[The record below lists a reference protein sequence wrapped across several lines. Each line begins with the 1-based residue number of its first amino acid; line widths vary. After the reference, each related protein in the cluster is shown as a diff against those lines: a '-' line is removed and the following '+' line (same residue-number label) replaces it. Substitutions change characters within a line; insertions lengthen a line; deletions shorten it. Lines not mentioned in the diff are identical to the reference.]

1 VTEYEAVIS
10 AAEDEAAR
18 GRYKEAYNTL
28 ARALWLGGP
37 ADQECRHRRGVYA
50 YEVAHSRLDHIRES
64 STPEETLVKAG
75 CWLSRSEAYLMS
87 AAEGVDDTTR
97 EEIERELERTKQE
110 QDRFR
115 QLCRD
120 FNLDVFV
127 AATEAAN
134 GD

>member
-1 VTEYEAVIS
+1 MTEYEAVIS
-10 AAEDEAAR
+10 TAQDEASR

-37 ADQECRHRRGVYA
+37 SDQECRHRRGLYA
-50 YEVAHSRLDHIRES
+50 YEVAHSRLDTLSES
-64 STPEETLVKAG
+64 PTPEETLIKAG

-97 EEIERELERTKQE
+97 EKIERELARTKQE

-120 FNLDVFV
+120 LNLDVFV
-127 AATEAAN
+127 AATEAAE

>member
-1 VTEYEAVIS
+1 VTEYEAVIH
-10 AAEDEAAR
+10 AAEDEASR

-37 ADQECRHRRGVYA
+37 ADQECRHRRGVWA
-50 YEVAHSRLDHIRES
+50 FEVAHSRLNGIS
-64 STPEETLVKAG
+64 QSPTPAQTLIKAS

-87 AAEGVDDTTR
+87 AAEGLDDTDR
-97 EEIERELERTKQE
+97 EEIERELARTKQE

-120 FNLDVFV
+120 LNLDLFV
-127 AATEAAN
+127 AGNEAGE